1 MKSKD
6 ITIIKPMCF
15 FFIPPHTPQSTEL
28 VVDLYNLLLL
38 FFRLFFPILPSFSVI
53 KPFKNFEE
61 LMELLRSK
69 GLIVNVPVYACK
81 ALKGYTCVSNFA
93 REVHFKQF
101 EADLIA
107 ARKDNKNEAFVKHH
121 NSKYSGVLP
130 VWAMVETLSF

>member
-1 MKSKD
+1 M
-6 ITIIKPMCF
+6 
-15 FFIPPHTPQSTEL
+15 
-28 VVDLYNLLLL
+28 
-38 FFRLFFPILPSFSVI
+38 
-53 KPFKNFEE
+53 
-61 LMELLRSK
+61 RSK
-69 GLIVNVPVYACK
+69 GLIVNDPVYACK

-130 VWAMVETLSF
+130 VWAMLKPYLFESQGYERNQIGNRLFFRLIIIARPSPLRFTLALIEERILL